1 MVYRARVLI
10 GLAFTQM
17 IFGSS
22 MIVAGITSILGAID
36 HWSTKAGFGIWV
48 GIWVLISGLLG
59 CIGAKDVR
67 DPNKCM
73 IGCFM
78 GFSVTACIIA
88 GIMFICYCVT
98 LQELSHIIHCRA
110 EDFWWSLDTYCYSR
124 SERNK
129 ASFGLEVG
137 SCQLTFS
144 VVVFF
149 VALASS
155 IYCCKAVCCGVPPV
169 GGVASQQVMYIPPQ
183 QIYPGGQAGVVVIQP
198 SGVTASTSHG
208 YLFAAGQQTVFL
220 PPLKE
225 AREHERPPPYSYSAG
240 NGNALPSTASLSGA
254 AEDVHLPY
262 SYSEQ
267 TGNVPPSAASVSGV
281 TEDVHLPYS
290 YSARTGNAL
299 PSTASAS
306 GVTEVLHLPYSYS
319 EQTGNVPPSAASV
332 SGVTED
338 VHLPYSYSAR
348 TTNVPPSTA
357 STGGVTED
365 MSPLYSY
372 SARTGNALPSTASTS
387 SVTADAPA
395 WVMTI

>member
-1 MVYRARVLI
+1 MVYRALVLR
-10 GLAFTQM
+10 GLAITQV

-36 HWSTKAGFGIWV
+36 HWSTKAGFGMWV

-59 CIGAKDVR
+59 CIGAKDVTN
-67 DPNKCM
+67 PNKCM

-78 GFSVTACIIA
+78 GFSITACVIA

-98 LQELSHIIHCRA
+98 LQELSLITHCKA
-110 EDFWWSLDTYCYSR
+110 DDFWWNLDKYCYSR
-124 SERNK
+124 SERKN
-129 ASFGLEVG
+129 ASFGLKVG
-137 SCQLTFS
+137 SCQLAFS

-155 IYCCKAVCCGVPPV
+155 IYCCKAVCCGVPPLGSV
-169 GGVASQQVMYIPPQ
+169 TSQQVMYIPRQ

-198 SGVTASTSHG
+198 SGAIASTSHG
-208 YLFAAGQQTVFL
+208 YVFAAGQQTVFL

-225 AREHERPPPYSYSAG
+225 AKEHERPPPYSNSARTE
-240 NGNALPSTASLSGA
+240 NAVPSTASLSGA
-254 AEDVHLPY
+254 AGDVHLPY

-267 TGNVPPSAASVSGV
+267 
-281 TEDVHLPYS
+281 
-290 YSARTGNAL
+290 TGNAL

-306 GVTEVLHLPYSYS
+306 GVTEDMSPPYSYRVR
-319 EQTGNVPPSAASV
+319 TGNTLPSTASA

-338 VHLPYSYSAR
+338 MSPPYSYRARTGNTLPSTASASGVAEDAHLPYSYSAR
-348 TTNVPPSTA
+348 TGNVPPSTA
-357 STGGVTED
+357 SAGGVTE
-365 MSPLYSY
+365 
-372 SARTGNALPSTASTS
+372 
-387 SVTADAPA
+387 DAPA

>member
-1 MVYRARVLI
+1 MVYRARVLR

-22 MIVAGITSILGAID
+22 MIVAGAID

-59 CIGAKDVR
+59 CIGAKDVTI
-67 DPNKCM
+67 PNKCM

-78 GFSVTACIIA
+78 GFSITACIIA

-98 LQELSHIIHCRA
+98 LQELSHITHCRA
-110 EDFWWSLDTYCYSR
+110 DNFWWSLDTYCYSR

-155 IYCCKAVCCGVPPV
+155 IYCCKAVCCGVPPI
-169 GGVASQQVMYIPPQ
+169 GRVASQQVMCIPPQ

-198 SGVTASTSHG
+198 SGAIASTSHF

-240 NGNALPSTASLSGA
+240 NGNAVPSTASVNGA

-262 SYSEQ
+262 SFSEQ
-267 TGNVPPSAASVSGV
+267 TGNVPLSAASVSGA

-306 GVTEVLHLPYSYS
+306 GVTEVVHLPYSYS
-319 EQTGNVPPSAASV
+319 ARTGNVPPSAASV

-348 TTNVPPSTA
+348 TINVPPSTGY
-357 STGGVTED
+357 TGAVNED
-365 MSPLYSY
+365 
-372 SARTGNALPSTASTS
+372 
-387 SVTADAPA
+387 
-395 WVMTI
+395 